1 MSPTQS
7 VARACQGFCGILLLL
22 CPPLIRAQAGGIAPE
37 WEVRQ
42 NLEALAAHSQR
53 LEPILEQIRPQEWI
67 TQGAPETYIAQVKN
81 TREQLQAL
89 TYSAAKL
96 VKEPERLTAALDAFF
111 RIEALDALL
120 RSLGAGVRKYQ
131 NPALADLLQ
140 SAVAE
145 GATERDKLRQ
155 YIIELAAYKEQQFK
169 VVDQEAQRCRAILS
183 RQPAARSERKN
194 QERR

>member
-7 VARACQGFCGILLLL
+7 VARVCLGLCAALLLF
-22 CPPLIRAQAGGIAPE
+22 CPPALQAQPGGIAPE
-37 WEVRQ
+37 WEVRN
-42 NLEALAAHSQR
+42 NLAALAAHTQR
-53 LEPILEQIRPQEWI
+53 LLPILDQLRPQEWI
-67 TQGAPETYIAQVKN
+67 SQGAPETYLSQLGN

-89 TYSAAKL
+89 AYSASKL
-96 VKEPERLTAALDAFF
+96 VKEPDRLTAALDAFF
-111 RIEALDALL
+111 RIEALEAML

-145 GATERDKLRQ
+145 GTTHREKLRQ
-155 YIIELAAYKEQQFK
+155 YIIELAADKEQQFK

-183 RQPAARSERKN
+183 RQPAAKSEPKN

>member
-1 MSPTQS
+1 
-7 VARACQGFCGILLLL
+7 LLLF
-22 CPPLIRAQAGGIAPE
+22 CPPVIRAQAGGIAPE
-37 WEVRQ
+37 WEVRK

-53 LEPILEQIRPQEWI
+53 LEPILDQIRPQEWI
-67 TQGAPETYIAQVKN
+67 SQGAPEAYIAQVKN

-89 TYSAAKL
+89 AYSADKL
-96 VKEPERLTAALDAFF
+96 VQEPDRLTAALDAFF
-111 RIEALDALL
+111 RIEALEAML

-145 GATERDKLRQ
+145 GTTHREKLRQ
-155 YIIELAAYKEQQFK
+155 YIVELAADREQQFK

-183 RQPAARSERKN
+183 RQPAAKSEGKN

>member
-1 MSPTQS
+1 M
-7 VARACQGFCGILLLL
+7 LLF
-22 CPPLIRAQAGGIAPE
+22 CPPVIRAQASGIAPE
-37 WEVRQ
+37 WEVRK

-53 LEPILEQIRPQEWI
+53 LEPILDQIRPQEWI
-67 TQGAPETYIAQVKN
+67 SQGAPEAYIAQVKN

-89 TYSAAKL
+89 AYSAGKL
-96 VKEPERLTAALDAFF
+96 VKEPDRLTAALDAFF
-111 RIEALDALL
+111 RIEALEAML

-145 GATERDKLRQ
+145 GTTHREKLRQ
-155 YIIELAAYKEQQFK
+155 YIIELAADREQQFK

-183 RQPAARSERKN
+183 RQPAAKSERKN